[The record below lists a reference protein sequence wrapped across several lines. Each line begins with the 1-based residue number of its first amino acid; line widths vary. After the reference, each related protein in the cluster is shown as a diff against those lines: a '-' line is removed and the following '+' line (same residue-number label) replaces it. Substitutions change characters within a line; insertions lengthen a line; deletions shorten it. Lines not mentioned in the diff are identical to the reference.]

1 MTVEASAI
9 IVSASITAVSVLVVG
24 LGISLGHRRLRRI
37 HPSNV
42 PVSVQCK
49 VIGETR
55 SAISKARDETTAS
68 SGAKLTESI
77 DVTPVTTNVHSKK
90 DEEIH
95 YLPND
100 EESARKTIQINKMI
114 VIGADDE
121 DVSTIGY
128 SLGDFQS
135 VNESS
140 IIDTSKSYVKM
151 MQILAKV
158 REEEAESRSEA
169 ISQYPSLSDLLVD
182 TSSSKSSFEKIIA
195 DWMDVDEDEE
205 VARKLNGYTVK

>member
-1 MTVEASAI
+1 MTVEVSVI
-9 IVSASITAVSVLVVG
+9 IISASITAVSVIVVG
-24 LGISLGHRRLRRI
+24 LGISLGRRTLRKI

-49 VIGETR
+49 VIGETK

-68 SGAKLTESI
+68 NGAKMTESS
-77 DVTPVTTNVHSKK
+77 DVTPVITNFHIM

-100 EESARKTIQINKMI
+100 EESARDKIQINKMI
-114 VIGADDE
+114 VIRTDDD

-140 IIDTSKSYVKM
+140 IIDTSKSYVQM
-151 MQILAKV
+151 MQILANV
-158 REEEAESRSEA
+158 REEEAESRSEV
-169 ISQYPSLSDLLVD
+169 ISQYASLSDPLVD
-182 TSSSKSSFEKIIA
+182 IIA
-195 DWMDVDEDEE
+195 DWMDLDEE
-205 VARKLNGYTVK
+205 VARKINGYKVKR